1 HVAIRVALK
10 CEIPVINV
18 GDPDPTLTETGIPWV
33 IRVISDD
40 RQSSYALANRIYN
53 EDGYSRVSVLRTNS
67 RYGRVGT
74 GEFKD
79 ASRRMGNPV
88 AVEIRFEEGNTDF
101 TDQLS
106 KIKTN
111 NSDAI
116 VLWGDAKEL
125 GMIVNQMRAMGL
137 EHPVYACDRVVS
149 PEFLEIAG
157 DNANGI
163 ITTSQ
168 YNPKANNSRY
178 KSFQKAYK
186 ERFQMEP
193 DVFAAHTYDGAK
205 IAIEAIQK
213 AGLNRTLIRDLITDN
228 STFQNYQGVTGEIV
242 FDGSW
247 NDVGQIFMV
256 EIKDDDFIF
265 SPFIMNDQVLTGSN
279 KEKTM
284 EAPICNIPN
293 IKKTSAYKLV
303 GKQSSTHQTI
313 IDVGGVRI
321 GGKELVV
328 MAGPCAVE
336 SKEQLLST
344 ARIVSKFGAQILRGG
359 AFKPRSSPYSFQGL
373 EEEGL
378 LLLQLARLET
388 GLPIVTE
395 VMDTRRVVLVGEY
408 ADILQVGSRNMSNF
422 PLLKEVGLSK
432 KPILLKRGMNATIEE
447 FLLAA
452 EYILSQ
458 GNDQVILCERGI
470 RTFETAYR
478 N

>member
-1 HVAIRVALK
+1 MKALFTKTAKLIGVLSLALGIAVQAQYKEKNYGNTPDKFVPYGNFQDAYIKHFMEPYPFLGAGREKAEPVGLETVRIGFLGPLEGSKDDPKGKQMLQAATLALEQANAKGGYKGIPFELMPHNDVGLWGAAANEVVTMDDENVWVILGSINDIVTHVAIRVALK
-10 CEIPVINV
+10 CEIPVVNV

-40 RQSSYALANRIYN
+40 RQSSYALAKRIYK
-53 EDGYSRVSVLRTNS
+53 EDGHSRVSLLRTNS

-125 GMIVNQMRAMGL
+125 GMILNQMRAMGL
-137 EHPVYACDRVVS
+137 KHPVYACDRVVS

-157 DNANGI
+157 KNANGVI
-163 ITTSQ
+163 ATSQ
-168 YNPKANNSRY
+168 YNPEANN
-178 KSFQKAYK
+178 KKLENFQKAYK
-186 ERFQMEP
+186 ERFHMEP
-193 DVFAAHTYDGAK
+193 DVFAAHTYDGTN

-256 EIKDDDFIF
+256 EIKDDDFIY
-265 SPFIMNDQVLTGSN
+265 SPFILNNQVFSGST
-279 KEKTM
+279 K
-284 EAPICNIPN
+284 
-293 IKKTSAYKLV
+293 
-303 GKQSSTHQTI
+303 
-313 IDVGGVRI
+313 
-321 GGKELVV
+321 
-328 MAGPCAVE
+328 
-336 SKEQLLST
+336 
-344 ARIVSKFGAQILRGG
+344 
-359 AFKPRSSPYSFQGL
+359 
-373 EEEGL
+373 
-378 LLLQLARLET
+378 
-388 GLPIVTE
+388 
-395 VMDTRRVVLVGEY
+395 
-408 ADILQVGSRNMSNF
+408 
-422 PLLKEVGLSK
+422 
-432 KPILLKRGMNATIEE
+432 
-447 FLLAA
+447 
-452 EYILSQ
+452 
-458 GNDQVILCERGI
+458 
-470 RTFETAYR
+470 
-478 N
+478 

>member
-1 HVAIRVALK
+1 MKSLITKIVQLIGVLFLTLSITVQAQYKEKNYGNTPDKFVPYGNFQDAYIKHFMEPYPFLGAGREKAEPIGLETVRIGFLGPLEGSKDDPKGKQMLQAATLALEQANAKGGFRGIPFELMPHNDVGLWGAAANEVVSMDDEKVWVILGSINDIVTHVAIRVALK

-279 KEKTM
+279 K
-284 EAPICNIPN
+284 
-293 IKKTSAYKLV
+293 
-303 GKQSSTHQTI
+303 
-313 IDVGGVRI
+313 
-321 GGKELVV
+321 
-328 MAGPCAVE
+328 
-336 SKEQLLST
+336 
-344 ARIVSKFGAQILRGG
+344 
-359 AFKPRSSPYSFQGL
+359 
-373 EEEGL
+373 
-378 LLLQLARLET
+378 
-388 GLPIVTE
+388 
-395 VMDTRRVVLVGEY
+395 
-408 ADILQVGSRNMSNF
+408 
-422 PLLKEVGLSK
+422 
-432 KPILLKRGMNATIEE
+432 
-447 FLLAA
+447 
-452 EYILSQ
+452 
-458 GNDQVILCERGI
+458 
-470 RTFETAYR
+470 
-478 N
+478 

>member
-1 HVAIRVALK
+1 MKALFTKIIQLIGVLSLTLSITIQAQYKEKNYGNTPDKFVPYGNFKDAYIKHFMEPYPFLGAGREKAEPVGLETVRIGFLGPLEGSKDDLKGKQMLQAATLALEQANAKGGYKGIPFELMPHNDVGLWGAAANEVVTMDDEEVWVILGSINDIVTHVAIRVALK

-157 DNANGI
+157 NNANGI
-163 ITTSQ
+163 IATSQ
-168 YNPKANNSRY
+168 YNFKSGNPKLE
-178 KSFQKAYK
+178 SFRKAYR
-186 ERFQMEP
+186 ERFQMDP
-193 DVFAAHTYDGAK
+193 DVFAAHTYDGTN

-256 EIKDDDFIF
+256 EIKDDDFIL
-265 SPFIMNDQVLTGSN
+265 SPFIMNDQVLT
-279 KEKTM
+279 E
-284 EAPICNIPN
+284 
-293 IKKTSAYKLV
+293 
-303 GKQSSTHQTI
+303 ST
-313 IDVGGVRI
+313 
-321 GGKELVV
+321 K
-328 MAGPCAVE
+328 
-336 SKEQLLST
+336 
-344 ARIVSKFGAQILRGG
+344 
-359 AFKPRSSPYSFQGL
+359 
-373 EEEGL
+373 
-378 LLLQLARLET
+378 
-388 GLPIVTE
+388 
-395 VMDTRRVVLVGEY
+395 
-408 ADILQVGSRNMSNF
+408 
-422 PLLKEVGLSK
+422 
-432 KPILLKRGMNATIEE
+432 
-447 FLLAA
+447 
-452 EYILSQ
+452 
-458 GNDQVILCERGI
+458 
-470 RTFETAYR
+470 
-478 N
+478 

>member
-1 HVAIRVALK
+1 MKALFTKIVQLIGVLFLTLSISVQAQYKEKNYGNTPDKFVPYGNFQDAYIKHFMEPYPFLGAGREKAEPSGLETVRIGFLGPLEGSKDDPKGKQMLQAATLAIEQVNVKGGFRGIPFELMPHNDVGLWGAAANEVVSMDDEKVWIILGSINDIVTHVAIRVALK

-79 ASRRMGNPV
+79 ASRRMGYPV

-111 NSDAI
+111 NSEAI

-157 DNANGI
+157 KNANGI

-178 KSFQKAYK
+178 INFQKAYK
-186 ERFQMEP
+186 ERFKMEP

-205 IAIEAIQK
+205 IAIKAIQK
-213 AGLNRTLIRDLITDN
+213 AGLNRALIRDLITDN

-247 NDVGQIFMV
+247 NDVGEIFMV
-256 EIKDDDFIF
+256 EIKDDGFIF
-265 SPFIMNDQVLTGSN
+265 SPFIMND
-279 KEKTM
+279 
-284 EAPICNIPN
+284 
-293 IKKTSAYKLV
+293 
-303 GKQSSTHQTI
+303 
-313 IDVGGVRI
+313 
-321 GGKELVV
+321 
-328 MAGPCAVE
+328 
-336 SKEQLLST
+336 
-344 ARIVSKFGAQILRGG
+344 
-359 AFKPRSSPYSFQGL
+359 
-373 EEEGL
+373 
-378 LLLQLARLET
+378 
-388 GLPIVTE
+388 
-395 VMDTRRVVLVGEY
+395 
-408 ADILQVGSRNMSNF
+408 
-422 PLLKEVGLSK
+422 
-432 KPILLKRGMNATIEE
+432 
-447 FLLAA
+447 
-452 EYILSQ
+452 
-458 GNDQVILCERGI
+458 
-470 RTFETAYR
+470 
-478 N
+478 